1 MGAREADADV
11 ALRRKD
17 EDLDTLAEDGILE
30 IHAASPGPTTPDGA
44 DGARVFPRRQAA
56 ILRRA
61 DNRRGDPGLMIRTRF
76 TDTFGIEHPIV
87 QGGMQHVGIA
97 ELVSAV
103 ANAGALGF
111 LTALTQP
118 SPEALTAEIARTRG
132 LTDKPFGVNLTIL
145 PTLKPV
151 PYEEYARAIIESG
164 IKIVETA
171 GNNPQPLL
179 PAFQAADIKVIH
191 KCTSV
196 RHAVKAESI
205 GCDAISIDGF
215 ECAGHPGEDDIP
227 GLILIP
233 CAAEQISIPMIA
245 SGGFGDAR
253 GLVAALAL
261 GADGMNMGTRFMA
274 TQEAPIHDNIK
285 QQLVDASERDT
296 ALIFRT
302 LKNTARVFKNQVA
315 DEVRAIEAGGDATI
329 DDIKH
334 LVAGERGRAALH
346 AGDTD
351 GGIWSAGMVAGLIR
365 DIPTCQELVARIVTE
380 AETLI
385 DQRLSG
391 MRLEP
396 ANLS

>member
-1 MGAREADADV
+1 M
-11 ALRRKD
+11 
-17 EDLDTLAEDGILE
+17 
-30 IHAASPGPTTPDGA
+30 
-44 DGARVFPRRQAA
+44 
-56 ILRRA
+56 
-61 DNRRGDPGLMIRTRF
+61 
-76 TDTFGIEHPIV
+76 
-87 QGGMQHVGIA
+87 
-97 ELVSAV
+97 
-103 ANAGALGF
+103 
-111 LTALTQP
+111 
-118 SPEALTAEIARTRG
+118 
-132 LTDKPFGVNLTIL
+132 TDKPFGVNLTIL

-151 PYEEYARAIIESG
+151 PYQDYAQAIVESG

-171 GNNPQPLL
+171 GNNPQSFL
-179 PAFQAADIKVIH
+179 PGFQAAGIKVIH

-227 GLILIP
+227 GLVLIP
-233 CAAEQISIPMIA
+233 CAADKISIPMIA

-274 TQEAPIHDNIK
+274 TREAPIHDNIK
-285 QQLVDASERDT
+285 QQLVDATERDT

-315 DEVRAIEAGGDATI
+315 NEVRAIEAGGDATI

-346 AGDTD
+346 AGETD
-351 GGIWSAGMVAGLIR
+351 GGIWSAGMVAGLIQ
-365 DIPTCQELVARIVTE
+365 DIPTCQELVTRIMTE

-385 DQRLSG
+385 DRRLSG
-391 MRLEP
+391 MRLAP
-396 ANLS
+396 ANVS

>member
-1 MGAREADADV
+1 M
-11 ALRRKD
+11 
-17 EDLDTLAEDGILE
+17 
-30 IHAASPGPTTPDGA
+30 IH
-44 DGARVFPRRQAA
+44 
-56 ILRRA
+56 
-61 DNRRGDPGLMIRTRF
+61 TRF

-118 SPEALTAEIARTRG
+118 TPEALTAEIARTRG
-132 LTDKPFGVNLTIL
+132 MTDKPFGVNLTIL

-151 PYEEYARAIIESG
+151 PYEEYAQAIVESG
-164 IKIVETA
+164 VKIVETA
-171 GNNPQPLL
+171 GNNPQPFL
-179 PAFQAADIKVIH
+179 PGFQAAGIKVIH

-227 GLILIP
+227 GLVLIP
-233 CAAEQISIPMIA
+233 CAADKISIPMIA

-274 TQEAPIHDNIK
+274 TREAPIHDNLK
-285 QQLVDASERDT
+285 QQLVDATERDT

-315 DEVRAIEAGGDATI
+315 NEVRAIEAGGDATI

-334 LVAGERGRAALH
+334 LVAGERGRVALH
-346 AGDTD
+346 AGETN
-351 GGIWSAGMVAGLIR
+351 GGIWSAGMVAGLIQ
-365 DIPTCQELVARIVTE
+365 DIPTCQELVTRIMTE

-385 DQRLSG
+385 DRRLSG
-391 MRLEP
+391 MRLAP
-396 ANLS
+396 ANVS

>member
-1 MGAREADADV
+1 
-11 ALRRKD
+11 
-17 EDLDTLAEDGILE
+17 
-30 IHAASPGPTTPDGA
+30 
-44 DGARVFPRRQAA
+44 
-56 ILRRA
+56 
-61 DNRRGDPGLMIRTRF
+61 MIQTRF

-87 QGGMQHVGIA
+87 QGGMQNVGIA

-118 SPEALTAEIARTRG
+118 SPEALTAEIARTRSM
-132 LTDKPFGVNLTIL
+132 TDKPFGVNLTIL

-151 PYEEYARAIIESG
+151 PYEEYAQAIVESG
-164 IKIVETA
+164 VKIVETA
-171 GNNPQPLL
+171 GNNPQPFL
-179 PAFQAADIKVIH
+179 PGFQAAGIKVIH

-196 RHAVKAESI
+196 RHAIKAESI
-205 GCDAISIDGF
+205 GCDAVSIDGF

-233 CAAEQISIPMIA
+233 CAADQISIPMIA

-274 TQEAPIHDNIK
+274 TREAPIHDNIK

-302 LKNTARVFKNQVA
+302 LRNTARVFKNQIA
-315 DEVRAIEAGGDATI
+315 EEVRTIEARGGATI

-334 LVAGERGRAALH
+334 LVAGERGRIALK
-346 AGDTD
+346 AGKTN
-351 GGIWSAGMVAGLIR
+351 GGIWSAGMVAGLIH
-365 DIPTCQELVARIVTE
+365 DVPTCRELVTRIMTE

-385 DQRLSG
+385 DHRLTA
-391 MRLEP
+391 MRKEP
-396 ANLS
+396 ALPVRRSVRIQ